1 MLCRAEDWDAIA
13 QFGRAKEAFFRG
25 FLKLPNGIPSADTF
39 ARVFSMISP
48 KQFEACFRRWI
59 NAIVGATGQEQIA
72 IDDKTMRRSHNRCAG
87 EPPLH
92 IVSAFA
98 THSRLVLG
106 QVKTEEKSNDITA
119 FPQLLEQ
126 LLLRGCIV
134 TINTMGC

>member
-1 MLCRAEDWDAIA
+1 M
-13 QFGRAKEAFFRG
+13 